1 MSEQKPPVAT
11 GNAAAI
17 LAQAAA
23 KKAES
28 GTDLAVAGD
37 KQGSQE
43 LLTGVEYPRYQ
54 LPISP
59 CSIDFGTHRR
69 AYPDGVAQADNDAEE
84 AVLRQ
89 MAAVGNIHVL
99 GDIAEKPKF
108 AQPPR

>member
-23 KKAES
+23 KKAEP
-28 GTDLAVAGD
+28 GTDLAVAGV
-37 KQGSQE
+37 QQE

-84 AVLRQ
+84 EILRQ

-99 GDIAEKPKF
+99 GDIAKKPKF